1 MSAKHPSQI
10 SILDFTYD
18 LPQEKI
24 ATYPLAERDQSKL
37 LIYKNGE
44 IRESV
49 FKNISEELAAGT
61 LLVFNKTKVIRARLN
76 FENSK
81 GQAIEL
87 FCLEPNEANAE
98 LTLAMAAQGK
108 VRWNCLVG
116 NLRQWKEQTITLSK
130 NEITLSAEIIE
141 KQSQQVVIEF
151 SWTPEK
157 LNFSEVIEQLGNT
170 PIPPYLNRKSERLDE
185 DRYQTIYAEKE
196 GSVAAPTAGLHF
208 TEAVMRQLKEK
219 NLSFLSL
226 TLHVSAGTFKPVK
239 AETMAGHD
247 MHAEW
252 IDVSR
257 EELVSL
263 IEHQGP
269 LIPVGTTS
277 MRTLESLYWMG
288 VKLSLNP
295 NLSLKELEIK
305 QWEAYELEQEAI
317 DPKKSLKALY
327 QWMVETNH
335 QHLVCH
341 TAILIAPPYKLK
353 LCDGIITNFH
363 QPQSTLL
370 LLVSS
375 VVGDRWRDIYV
386 YALNHQFRFLSYGD
400 SSLLFK

>member
-1 MSAKHPSQI
+1 MSVKHPSQI

-24 ATYPLAERDQSKL
+24 AAYPLAERDESKL

-49 FKNISEELAAGT
+49 FKNISAELEAAT

-76 FENSK
+76 FKNSRD
-81 GQAIEL
+81 QAIEL

-116 NLRQWKEQTITLSK
+116 NLRQWKEHPIVLSK
-130 NEITLSAEIIE
+130 DEITLSAKIVE
-141 KQSQQVVIEF
+141 KQTQQVVIEF
-151 SWTPEK
+151 TWTPERHS
-157 LNFSEVIEQLGNT
+157 FSEVIEKLGNT

-208 TEAVMRQLKEK
+208 TITVMQQLKEK

-239 AETMAGHD
+239 AVTMAGHD
-247 MHAEW
+247 MHSEW
-252 IDVSR
+252 IDVSA
-257 EELVSL
+257 EE
-263 IEHQGP
+263 IKTIAEHTGKI
-269 LIPVGTTS
+269 IPVGTTS

-288 VKLSLNP
+288 VKVIRNP
-295 NLSLKELEIK
+295 LVSIKELELT
-305 QWEAYELEQEAI
+305 QWEVYELEALAI
-317 DPKKSLKALY
+317 EPKTSLRALY
-327 QWMVETNH
+327 DWMINGGRKS
-335 QHLVCH
+335 LVCH
-341 TAILIAPPYKLK
+341 TAILIAPPYQLK
-353 LCDGIITNFH
+353 VCDGIITNFH

-375 VVGDRWRDIYV
+375 IVGEKWREIYD
-386 YALNHQFRFLSYGD
+386 YALNNNFRFLSYGD
-400 SSLLFK
+400 SSLLLK